1 MTHNCAPV
9 SRFKAGT
16 FFVTQLDFQLHDI
29 IFITD
34 FDIRD
39 FVIIMGVR
47 VLFCSSSINPVDKSS

>member
-39 FVIIMGVR
+39 LVIIMGVR
-47 VLFCSSSINPVDKSS
+47 VLFCVPV